1 MAITTVAVQLTERN
15 TKVVKDNKKMVNVQ
29 TEKGKYVTAFL
40 PAFFEIGDV
49 ALISGKIE
57 TEQNGEY
64 TNHKFNFPVV
74 DKVWIDAGTQPVT
87 QQEESN
93 PFKQRWVEKSE
104 LVQREKGITN
114 PQSLIPQGVLSRFM
128 DAFERPGGL
137 LRHLYVT
144 PLTDLQVGWDSATS
158 TGVEFFGLTKI

>member
-74 DKVWIDAGTQPVT
+74 DKVWLDSGTQPAV
-87 QQEESN
+87 QQEAPN
-93 PFKQRWVEKSE
+93 PFGATDE
-104 LVQREKGITN
+104 LDL
-114 PQSLIPQGVLSRFM
+114 P
-128 DAFERPGGL
+128 DA
-137 LRHLYVT
+137 
-144 PLTDLQVGWDSATS
+144 DLP
-158 TGVEFFGLTKI
+158 F

>member
-74 DKVWIDAGTQPVT
+74 DKVWLDVGAQPAL
-87 QQEESN
+87 QQEALN
-93 PFKQRWVEKSE
+93 PFGATEE
-104 LVQREKGITN
+104 LSSDV
-114 PQSLIPQGVLSRFM
+114 
-128 DAFERPGGL
+128 
-137 LRHLYVT
+137 
-144 PLTDLQVGWDSATS
+144 DLP
-158 TGVEFFGLTKI
+158 F

>member
-57 TEQNGEY
+57 IEQNGEY
-64 TNHKFNFPVV
+64 TNHKFNFLVV
-74 DKVWIDAGTQPVT
+74 DKVWLDAGTQPVT
-87 QQEESN
+87 QQEVSN
-93 PFKQRWVEKSE
+93 PFGETE
-104 LVQREKGITN
+104 
-114 PQSLIPQGVLSRFM
+114 
-128 DAFERPGGL
+128 
-137 LRHLYVT
+137 
-144 PLTDLQVGWDSATS
+144 DLGSDVDLP
-158 TGVEFFGLTKI
+158 F

>member
-15 TKVVKDNKKMVNVQ
+15 TKVIKDNKKMVNIQ

-49 ALISGKIE
+49 ALISGKVE

-74 DKVWIDAGTQPVT
+74 DKVWLDAGTQPAT
-87 QQEESN
+87 QQEAPD
-93 PFKQRWVEKSE
+93 PFGGS
-104 LVQREKGITN
+104 
-114 PQSLIPQGVLSRFM
+114 PM
-128 DAFERPGGL
+128 D
-137 LRHLYVT
+137 VSDD
-144 PLTDLQVGWDSATS
+144 DLP
-158 TGVEFFGLTKI
+158 F

>member
-74 DKVWIDAGTQPVT
+74 DKVRLDAGTQPVT
-87 QQEESN
+87 QQEAPN
-93 PFKQRWVEKSE
+93 PFGETE
-104 LVQREKGITN
+104 
-114 PQSLIPQGVLSRFM
+114 
-128 DAFERPGGL
+128 
-137 LRHLYVT
+137 
-144 PLTDLQVGWDSATS
+144 DLGSDVDLP
-158 TGVEFFGLTKI
+158 F

>member
-49 ALISGKIE
+49 ALISGKVE

-74 DKVWIDAGTQPVT
+74 DKVWLDAGTQPAAT
-87 QQEESN
+87 QETPN
-93 PFKQRWVEKSE
+93 PFGATED
-104 LVQREKGITN
+104 LDL
-114 PQSLIPQGVLSRFM
+114 P
-128 DAFERPGGL
+128 DA
-137 LRHLYVT
+137 
-144 PLTDLQVGWDSATS
+144 DLP
-158 TGVEFFGLTKI
+158 F